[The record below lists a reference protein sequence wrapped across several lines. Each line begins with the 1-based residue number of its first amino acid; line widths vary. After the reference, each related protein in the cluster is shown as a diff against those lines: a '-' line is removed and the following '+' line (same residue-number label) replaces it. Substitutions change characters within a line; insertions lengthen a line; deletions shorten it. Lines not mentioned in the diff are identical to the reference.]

1 MENGS
6 SRSSQSVFL
15 EDLPVEVLLRI
26 FCFCEVASLASVA
39 LVNRK
44 LSALCADE
52 LLWRKLLRKFFLP
65 FRGPSIGSS
74 SIEWWVL

>member
-1 MENGS
+1 MEHSASTPAQN
-6 SRSSQSVFL
+6 VLL

-26 FCFCEVASLASVA
+26 FCSCEVTSLVNVA

-52 LLWRKLLRKFFLP
+52 LLWRKMLRKFFLP

-74 SIEWWVL
+74 SIEW